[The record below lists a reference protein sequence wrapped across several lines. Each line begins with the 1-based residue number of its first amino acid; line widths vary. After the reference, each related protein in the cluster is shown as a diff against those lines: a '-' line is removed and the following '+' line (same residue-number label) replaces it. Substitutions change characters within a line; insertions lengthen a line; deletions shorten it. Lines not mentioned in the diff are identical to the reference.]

1 MDSNSFLLIQELA
14 QTLYEKKAK
23 NIIALD
29 VEESSSET
37 DFILIA
43 DGNVE
48 RHVIAIAHEIRDLM
62 KKKRRKLVHSQGLEH
77 GDWVVL
83 DFFDV
88 VVHLFI
94 SRMREKYQL
103 ERFWGGAKI
112 IDIEFNVSSNS
123 RG

>member
-1 MDSNSFLLIQELA
+1 MDSDSSLLIQELA
-14 QTLYEKKAK
+14 QTLYEKKAR

-29 VEESSSET
+29 VKQISSET
-37 DFILIA
+37 HFILIA

-48 RHVIAIAHEIRDLM
+48 RHVIAIAHEIRDVM
-62 KKKRRKLVHSQGLEH
+62 KKKRRRLVHSQGMEH
-77 GDWVVL
+77 GDWIVL

-103 ERFWGGAKI
+103 ERFWESAKI
-112 IDIEFNVSSNS
+112 IDIEFNFSSSS

>member
-1 MDSNSFLLIQELA
+1 MDSDSSLLIQELA
-14 QTLYEKKAK
+14 QTLYEKKAR

-29 VEESSSET
+29 VKQTSSET
-37 DFILIA
+37 HFILIA

-48 RHVIAIAHEIRDLM
+48 RHVIAIAHEIRDVM
-62 KKKRRKLVHSQGLEH
+62 KKKRRRLVHSQGMEH
-77 GDWVVL
+77 GDWIVL

-103 ERFWGGAKI
+103 ERFWESAKI
-112 IDIEFNVSSNS
+112 IDIEFNFSSNS